1 MNFIKQH
8 KWIAIIVVIL
18 IAIAGGYRYAN
29 RGQYAVQNKVMTVGM
44 RADDDVTYDKSA
56 KAVFKPDHE
65 VKFSGNQDSMDGFG
79 KVKWSAKGSKVFL
92 KSWGVRL
99 ATIDTAHK
107 VTFKGYPAYRA
118 NIDLKKVLAG
128 AGYDDASELV
138 DDDYSV
144 TLYFVLK

>member
-8 KWIAIIVVIL
+8 KWIAIIV
-18 IAIAGGYRYAN
+18 AIIIVVAGGYRYAN
-29 RGQYAVQNKVMTVGM
+29 RGQYAIQNKVMTVGM
-44 RADDDVTYDKSA
+44 RADGEVAYDKSA
-56 KAVFKPDHE
+56 KAIFKPDHS
-65 VKFSGNQDSMDGFG
+65 VKFIGNKNGMDEFG

-107 VTFKGYPAYRA
+107 VTFKGHPAYRA
-118 NIDLKKVLAG
+118 NIDLKKVLSS
-128 AGYDDASELV
+128 AGYDDASDLV

>member
-56 KAVFKPDHE
+56 KAVFKPE
-65 VKFSGNQDSMDGFG
+65 T
-79 KVKWSAKGSKVFL
+79 SKL
-92 KSWGVRL
+92 RS
-99 ATIDTAHK
+99 
-107 VTFKGYPAYRA
+107 
-118 NIDLKKVLAG
+118 
-128 AGYDDASELV
+128 
-138 DDDYSV
+138 
-144 TLYFVLK
+144 